1 MKIAVTGGTG
11 FVGAHL
17 LRIAPA
23 EGFAIRALA
32 RRAQPEADGITWIAG
47 DLADTAALRTLC
59 QGADAVIHIAGV
71 INARTP
77 AAFDAGNVEGTRAM
91 LAAAEAAG
99 VRRFIH
105 VSSLAAR
112 EPRLSAYGA
121 SKARSEAVVAAS
133 PLDWTIVRPPMV
145 YGPGDRET
153 LAIFRM
159 VKAGVAALP
168 RGGTASMI
176 HAEDLSRALLAL
188 PAAPE
193 ASGQTYEPDDG
204 APLRHAAFARLIAGA
219 IDRVP
224 LIIPLPGIAVTLGA
238 VIDTLSAKLT
248 GRLPKLSF
256 DRARYLAHKDWV
268 SRLPMAGVGGWQ
280 PRYDGPTGIAETA
293 AWYRAEGWL

>member
-1 MKIAVTGGTG
+1 MTLAITGGTG

-17 LRIAPA
+17 LRIAA
-23 EGFAIRALA
+23 EQGVPIRALT
-32 RRAQPEADGITWIAG
+32 RRAQPAADGITWISG
-47 DLADTAALRTLC
+47 DLTDPADLC
-59 QGADAVIHIAGV
+59 AGASAVIHIAGV

-77 AAFDAGNVEGTRAM
+77 AEFDAGNVAGTATM
-91 LAAAEAAG
+91 LEAAKAAG

-121 SKARSEAVVAAS
+121 SKARSEEVVKAS
-133 PLDWTIVRPPMV
+133 GLDWTIVRPPMV

-159 VKAGVAALP
+159 VKARFAALP
-168 RGGTASMI
+168 RGGAASMI
-176 HAEDLSRALLAL
+176 HADDLSRALLAL
-188 PAAPE
+188 PTAPE
-193 ASGQTYEPDDG
+193 AVGQTYEPDDG
-204 APLRHAAFARLIAGA
+204 APLRHEAFARLIAST

-224 LIIPLPGIAVTLGA
+224 LIVPLPGIALTLGA
-238 VIDTLSAKLT
+238 AVDTLSAKLT

-268 SRLPMAGVGGWQ
+268 SRLPMAGVGGWH
-280 PRYDGPTGIAETA
+280 PKYDGATGIAETA